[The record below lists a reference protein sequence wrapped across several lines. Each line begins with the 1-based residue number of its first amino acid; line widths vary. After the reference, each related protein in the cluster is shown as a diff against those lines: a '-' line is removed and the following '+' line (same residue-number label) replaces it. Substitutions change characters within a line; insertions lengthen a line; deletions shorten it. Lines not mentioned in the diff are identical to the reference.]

1 MHFSQTEMAPKMAK
15 IDQKWSKKHK
25 IEENKGK
32 IKAKIRKKAK
42 KSIKI
47 KKKRKNKAF

>member
-25 IEENKGK
+25 IEGK
-32 IKAKIRKKAK
+32 IKAKIRKKE
-42 KSIKI
+42 
-47 KKKRKNKAF
+47 